1 MLKSKLIIAG
11 SNFIFEHI
19 NSNYQ
24 NFLKPK
30 NKLMVIFRGI
40 NLDYFNPQ
48 NISEKKLNQIKL
60 KKKKTNQKKKSINQ
74 KLQINKKNTKQ
85 NI

>member
-48 NISEKKLNQIKL
+48 NISEKN
-60 KKKKTNQKKKSINQ
+60 
-74 KLQINKKNTKQ
+74 
-85 NI
+85 